1 MVGTHR
7 DEIVIIPRIDPL
19 EKLQSVYKELSS
31 LHRTYSETPFF
42 GVDYNKSEE
51 FEDVEEKEA
60 RKSR

>member
-1 MVGTHR
+1 M
-7 DEIVIIPRIDPL
+7 IIPRIDPL

-51 FEDVEEKEA
+51 FEDLEEKEA